1 MLEPGEAGGAAG
13 GRGGRRG
20 RLLRRRPLLTSHGR
34 AREAGQ
40 REEDQVE
47 AAGGG
52 ADRGRAPAHRG
63 RGLVRRQVPLGARE
77 AEHAEAAGGLKKNC
91 EVSTLGL

>member
-1 MLEPGEAGGAAG
+1 MPLLASPRARTRLEAATSKRCDSVLQG
-13 GRGGRRG
+13 
-20 RLLRRRPLLTSHGR
+20 LRRRRST
-34 AREAGQ
+34 AGQ

-77 AEHAEAAGGLKKNC
+77 AEQAEAAGGLHKNC